1 MKLLLLAAC
10 VLAAAPADSAHT
22 HAPPTTTPKP
32 LPTEDRVK
40 ALEDIMSGLSRQVML
55 QQFYLEEKIRSDGSS
70 GIKSVRVNQDGNKN
84 YHAAAHLDSRFLVM
98 HDHPN
103 YDRTPG
109 MGELMVVMNGV
120 EFKTR
125 HNDYKLRMPC
135 KNCTD
140 YHKMENIPFPP
151 IPPSVLA
158 LKNVTEAVQEMREY
172 YRAFQEQD
180 ITIRD
185 YRPYFKANLCYLE
198 GAWAT
203 GTKTLVDPFESDRH
217 SIDASSWFDLMDKAR
232 FTSLTGSKSVLEN
245 FAFLPTN
252 IQSVDDK
259 GNPTYVQWSYRILC
273 HPLKDDLPTK
283 YFEQDDDLMYR
294 FPYRRTMDKVS
305 PRAKRF
311 HLNKKP
317 GVDHHNNGR
326 GLIDALMAQVPGKDN
341 YPAKLYDHSFDMVM
355 EDVRYNN
362 HTLINSGYYNR
373 YFKTMDKGA
382 MGLKSIHRG
391 FSDSNLWVA
400 LTTHPQVAPISVNS
414 CHREGT
420 GHNRHQVCK
429 TFTNRMTYALPLE
442 VIYTTPVQS
451 WNPYDLAT
459 DQNVNNIV
467 VEHGKRNGQPEL
479 ATAFNGTS
487 PKKYNFLLPAE
498 FFESISGPRD
508 PADTAKR
515 GAGVL
520 DKNGDMKICE
530 SSGIRV
536 ETPNIAGVGKVRLRY
551 GIMPVHGEGSN
562 MWKELNALKDMTM
575 HLNRYA
581 SLFEERPGSAVAN
594 TTDESALLHFR
605 VQETIQDPPGEHGH
619 DIFLNNEELDEI
631 KKGIRMLVTTSED
644 LGHTHELE
652 LRWNNRRHYLYM
664 NKCDGLHDCWDG
676 HSRTMV
682 EIK

>member
-1 MKLLLLAAC
+1 
-10 VLAAAPADSAHT
+10 
-22 HAPPTTTPKP
+22 
-32 LPTEDRVK
+32 
-40 ALEDIMSGLSRQVML
+40 
-55 QQFYLEEKIRSDGSS
+55 
-70 GIKSVRVNQDGNKN
+70 
-84 YHAAAHLDSRFLVM
+84 
-98 HDHPN
+98 
-103 YDRTPG
+103 
-109 MGELMVVMNGV
+109 
-120 EFKTR
+120 
-125 HNDYKLRMPC
+125 
-135 KNCTD
+135 
-140 YHKMENIPFPP
+140 
-151 IPPSVLA
+151 
-158 LKNVTEAVQEMREY
+158 
-172 YRAFQEQD
+172 
-180 ITIRD
+180 
-185 YRPYFKANLCYLE
+185 
-198 GAWAT
+198 
-203 GTKTLVDPFESDRH
+203 
-217 SIDASSWFDLMDKAR
+217 
-232 FTSLTGSKSVLEN
+232 
-245 FAFLPTN
+245 
-252 IQSVDDK
+252 
-259 GNPTYVQWSYRILC
+259 
-273 HPLKDDLPTK
+273 
-283 YFEQDDDLMYR
+283 
-294 FPYRRTMDKVS
+294 
-305 PRAKRF
+305 
-311 HLNKKP
+311 
-317 GVDHHNNGR
+317 
-326 GLIDALMAQVPGKDN
+326 
-341 YPAKLYDHSFDMVM
+341 
-355 EDVRYNN
+355 VRYNN

-459 DQNVNNIV
+459 NQNVNNIV
-467 VEHGKRNGQPEL
+467 VDHGKRNGQPEL

-631 KKGIRMLVTTSED
+631 KKGTRMLVTTSED